1 MSTIYLLGPGPALFP
16 CGPQPAARMPLR
28 AIIEI
33 GPRWDDVP
41 DVKTFVRELLGQPIG
56 PVLDLMLDMY
66 NADHRNRM
74 IAMGRQ
80 LGKTNMV
87 RRYMEDVCLR
97 G

>member
-1 MSTIYLLGPGPALFP
+1 MSTIYLLGPLPPMFP
-16 CGPQPAARMPLR
+16 CVLPTPPWVPLR
-28 AIIEI
+28 ADFEV
-33 GPRWDDVP
+33 GPSWDEVP

-56 PVLDLMLDMY
+56 PALDHMLDVY
-66 NADHRNRM
+66 NADYRNRV

-87 RRYMEDVCLR
+87 RRYMEDILLR

>member
-16 CGPQPAARMPLR
+16 CGPGYTSWVPLR
-28 AIIEI
+28 AVIEG
-33 GPRWDDVP
+33 GPSWDGVP
-41 DVKTFVRELLGQPIG
+41 DVKTFVREILGQPIG
-56 PVLDLMLDMY
+56 PALDHMLDMY

-87 RRYMEDVCLR
+87 RWYMEDVFLR